1 MQYMKYL
8 ADSLEKMAQLATLI
22 VDGLEKKNRQA
33 VVLGLQGDLGS
44 GKTTF
49 AQDVAKYLGVTEEV
63 TSPTFI
69 IQKSYQLPE
78 GKKFSRLVHID
89 AYRLDASE
97 QLERLG
103 FAELLKEEDTLIIVE
118 WPEKVPKALP
128 QHTQSLLFTFVND
141 TTREVIYGED

>member
-128 QHTQSLLFTFVND
+128 QHTQHLLFTFVND
-141 TTREVIYGED
+141 TTREVTYGED